1 MLDTIKKYFGFVT
14 KKRQNEDNRTF
25 VILLIFSVFS
35 LFASFMLTIDYIAIL
50 QNPGT
55 KLNCSINV
63 ILNCSTVMQTWQSS
77 LFGFPNTIVG
87 LIAYSVLVTIAV
99 IALTGVRLSKTFMVL
114 ANLGALGG
122 IIFSEWLAYESIY
135 VIQVLCPY
143 CLIVLFSTIMIFA
156 AITHYNLRNNNFN
169 FKIKTNNKIQN
180 FLDKEYD
187 KLLVFVWVSILVFSI
202 LSKFGMDLFA

>member
-1 MLDTIKKYFGFVT
+1 MLDNIKKYFGFVT
-14 KKRQNEDNRTF
+14 KKRQNENNRTF

-55 KLNCSINV
+55 ILNCSINV

-77 LFGFPNTIVG
+77 LFGFPNTVVG

-99 IALTGVRLSKTFMVL
+99 IALTGVRLNKTFMVL

-187 KLLVFVWVSILVFSI
+187 KLLVFVWVSILVFAI

>member
-1 MLDTIKKYFGFVT
+1 MLDTVKKYFGYIT
-14 KKRQNEDNRTF
+14 KKRQNENNRTF
-25 VILLIFSVFS
+25 VVLLVFSVFS
-35 LFASFMLTIDYIAIL
+35 LFASFILTIDHFAVL

-77 LFGFPNTIVG
+77 LFGFPNTVVG
-87 LIAYSVLVTIAV
+87 LMAYSVLVTIAV
-99 IALTGVRLSKTFMVL
+99 IALTGVRLNKTFMVL

-187 KLLVFVWVSILVFSI
+187 KLLVFVWVSILVFAI

>member
-1 MLDTIKKYFGFVT
+1 MLDTIKKYFGLLT
-14 KKRQNEDNRTF
+14 KKRQNENNRTF
-25 VILLIFSVFS
+25 FVLLIFSVFS

-77 LFGFPNTIVG
+77 LFGFPNTVVG

-99 IALTGVRLSKTFMVL
+99 IALTGVRLNKTFMVL

>member
-1 MLDTIKKYFGFVT
+1 MLDTVKKYFGYIT
-14 KKRQNEDNRTF
+14 KKRQNENNRTF
-25 VILLIFSVFS
+25 VVLLVFSVFS
-35 LFASFMLTIDYIAIL
+35 LFASFILTIDHFAVL

-77 LFGFPNTIVG
+77 LFGFPNTVVG
-87 LIAYSVLVTIAV
+87 LMAYSVLVTIAV
-99 IALTGVRLSKTFMVL
+99 IALTGVRLNKTFMVL

>member
-1 MLDTIKKYFGFVT
+1 MFDSMKTFINLLT
-14 KKRQNEDNRTF
+14 KNNTNENNRTF
-25 VILLIFSVFS
+25 FIVFVFS
-35 LFASFMLTIDYIAIL
+35 ILALFASFMLTIDHFAIL
-50 QNPGT
+50 QNPNT

-77 LFGFPNTIVG
+77 LFGFPNTVIG
-87 LIAYSVLVTIAV
+87 LISYSVLVTIAV
-99 IALTGVRLSKTFMVL
+99 IALTGVKLKKFFMVL
-114 ANLGALGG
+114 VNFAALAG

-143 CLIVLFSTIMIFA
+143 CLIVLFSTIFIFA

-169 FKIKTNNKIQN
+169 FKSKLNKNVQK

-187 KLLVFVWVSILVFSI
+187 KLLVFVWVSII
-202 LSKFGMDLFA
+202 LFMIVSKFGMDLFS

>member
-1 MLDTIKKYFGFVT
+1 MLDTVKKYFGYIT
-14 KKRQNEDNRTF
+14 KKRQNENNRTF
-25 VILLIFSVFS
+25 VVLLVFSVFS
-35 LFASFMLTIDYIAIL
+35 LFASFILTIDHFAVL

-77 LFGFPNTIVG
+77 LFGFPNTVVG
-87 LIAYSVLVTIAV
+87 LMAYSVLVTIAV
-99 IALTGVRLSKTFMVL
+99 IALTGVRLNKTFMVL

-187 KLLVFVWVSILVFSI
+187 KLLVFVWVSILIFAI